1 MNDNIICTT
10 PDNIKIRG
18 FETTIFVTNRKL
30 SDGTKPSQFSI
41 ILNLKNTTEWRNQ
54 KVVMQPMKLAEPWQM
69 DNYDGVY
76 DTYLT
81 TSNITAAGMTVKVTI
96 DSYVETDPS
105 GQISSLTKDDFVLKD
120 STGAAKS
127 ITSATY
133 TDDGYVIVA
142 TLATGDTIN
151 LKECASLSP
160 VDIWLESTGPKILT
174 VTA

>member
-1 MNDNIICTT
+1 
-10 PDNIKIRG
+10 
-18 FETTIFVTNRKL
+18 
-30 SDGTKPSQFSI
+30 
-41 ILNLKNTTEWRNQ
+41 
-54 KVVMQPMKLAEPWQM
+54 
-69 DNYDGVY
+69 
-76 DTYLT
+76 
-81 TSNITAAGMTVKVTI
+81 MTVKVTI

-151 LKECASLSP
+151 LKDCASLSP
-160 VDIWLESTGPKILT
+160 VDIWIESTGPKILT
-174 VTA
+174 VTV